1 MNILEV
7 EGLQSEELLG
17 GFALENISFSIPPMK
32 KVAVMGQTGS
42 GKSTLLKTIA
52 GFIQHKIGTIHFNSK
67 KVLGTNYQLIA
78 GEKGIAYLSQHFE
91 LRNNYR
97 MEELFEY
104 ANEEFTKEEANELF
118 ELCKVNHLFKRK
130 STELSGGEKQRVAL
144 TRLLLT
150 KPKLLILD
158 EPFSNLDN
166 IHKSILKKVIAEISN
181 KYQIT
186 CILCSHDAT
195 DVLPWADEIL
205 IMQQGKIIQQGNA
218 EEVYTK
224 PQSDYVAGLFG
235 DYCKANN
242 IINQYFNLPASQL
255 YLRPNNFIISSDGK
269 YYGVVKHC
277 SYYGTY
283 YKIEVQ
289 VHDFLIIMH
298 SVFPYQ
304 QGSNLR
310 YNLV

>member
-17 GFALENISFSIPPMK
+17 GFALDNINFSILPMQ
-32 KVAVMGQTGS
+32 KVALMGQTGS
-42 GKSTLLKTIA
+42 GKSTLSKTIA
-52 GFIQHKIGTIHFNSK
+52 GFIQHKNGTIHFNGK
-67 KVLGTNYQLIA
+67 KVLGPNFQLVA

-104 ANEEFTKEEANELF
+104 ANEEFTSEEANTLF

-150 KPKLLILD
+150 KPQLLILD

-166 IHKSILKKVIAEISN
+166 IHKSILKKVVEDVATQFN
-181 KYQIT
+181 IT
-186 CILCSHDAT
+186 CLLCSHEASDI
-195 DVLPWADEIL
+195 LSWADEIL
-205 IMQQGKIIQQGNA
+205 VMQQGKIIQKGSTK
-218 EEVYTK
+218 EVYTNPK
-224 PQSDYVAGLFG
+224 SEYVAALLG
-235 DYCKANN
+235 DFVKVDSDFKK
-242 IINQYFNLPASQL
+242 YFELDISL
-255 YLRPNNFIISSDGK
+255 HYLRPTNFLISHSGK
-269 YYGVVKHC
+269 YKGIVTTC
-277 SYYGTY
+277 SYFGTH

-289 VHDFLIIMH
+289 VQHFVIVMH
-298 SVFPYQ
+298 NATSFSIGMEIYFEIV
-304 QGSNLR
+304 
-310 YNLV
+310 

>member
-32 KVAVMGQTGS
+32 KMALMGQTGS

-52 GFIQHKIGTIHFNSK
+52 GFIQHKSGTIHFNGK
-67 KVLGTNYQLIA
+67 KVLGPNYQLVA

-104 ANEEFTKEEANELF
+104 ANEEFTKDEANQLF

-150 KPKLLILD
+150 KPQLLILD

-166 IHKSILKKVIAEISN
+166 IHKSILKKVIEDVADAYN
-181 KYQIT
+181 IT

-195 DVLPWADEIL
+195 DILPWADELL
-205 IMQQGKIIQQGNA
+205 IMEQGEIIQQGSA
-218 EEVYTK
+218 EAIYAT
-224 PQSDYVAGLFG
+224 PQNEYVAGLLG
-235 DYCKANN
+235 DYIKVDDA
-242 IINQYFNLPASQL
+242 IREYFSLSISCL
-255 YLRPNNFIISSDGK
+255 YLRPNNFAILPNGK
-269 YYGVVKHC
+269 FTGFVKNC
-277 SYYGTY
+277 LFYGTY
-283 YKIEVQ
+283 NRLEVQ
-289 VHDFLIIMH
+289 VQQSLIIIH
-298 SVFPYQ
+298 SMNAYPINAQVSFDII
-304 QGSNLR
+304 
-310 YNLV
+310 